1 MSVSKIKLAS
11 MKTPELI
18 ELAWEQ
24 ATLTAALAER
34 LEMVTRE
41 KEDLLNEINQ
51 TESDDDCNE

>member
-1 MSVSKIKLAS
+1 MSAKKIKLAF

-41 KEDLLNEINQ
+41 KEDLLKEINQ
-51 TESDDDCNE
+51 PENDDDCNE